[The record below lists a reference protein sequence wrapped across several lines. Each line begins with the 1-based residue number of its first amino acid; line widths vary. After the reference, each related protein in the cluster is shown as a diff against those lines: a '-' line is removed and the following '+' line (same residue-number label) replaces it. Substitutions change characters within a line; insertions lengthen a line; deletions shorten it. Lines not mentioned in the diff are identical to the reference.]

1 MKKGSRFALFR
12 GRSDVRK
19 INLQFDNGKR
29 KKNNDVA
36 VHERDNCERSGKHAR
51 GWSFF
56 VVVDGCWIYNTAR
69 IKFWRYIFSSG
80 THHIAYFRVHS
91 RASSLYFSR
100 SVLYILA
107 ISGTS
112 GSSGLGSQRRE
123 QIDNNTKTKKRTR
136 EALDKCGT
144 LEWLSSYLL
153 KLLVQVTIEI
163 LVCRDKSTHYC

>member
-1 MKKGSRFALFR
+1 MWTEGEKIKKRGKLTEEKMKSW
-12 GRSDVRK
+12 GRQTR
-19 INLQFDNGKR
+19 
-29 KKNNDVA
+29 
-36 VHERDNCERSGKHAR
+36 AR
-51 GWSFF
+51 VEPFF
-56 VVVDGCWIYNTAR
+56 VVVGWIYNTAR

-123 QIDNNTKTKKRTR
+123 QIDNNTERKNVN
-136 EALDKCGT
+136 EISDLGT
-144 LEWLSSYLL
+144 IRNDVVAYLL

-163 LVCRDKSTHYC
+163 LICRDRSTHYC